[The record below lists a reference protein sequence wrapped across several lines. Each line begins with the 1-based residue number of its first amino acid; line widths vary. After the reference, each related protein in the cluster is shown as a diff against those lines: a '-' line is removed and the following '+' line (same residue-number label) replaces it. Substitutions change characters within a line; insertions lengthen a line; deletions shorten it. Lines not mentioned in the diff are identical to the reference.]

1 MKLSTK
7 VTLKCNTKEW
17 EKMKRRLQRADKAV
31 EVGWWQTMHPSGVSV
46 ASIVQWQEEGFYNPS
61 TSAFPGAYTPPR
73 PFVRVDFMKQIPS
86 LVNQYAVKFDM
97 VMRGTISKTVLYNQM
112 KDDLANLLKKTML
125 DFSSPTNSP
134 VTVSLKG
141 FNDPL
146 IATGTTY
153 DSIKSRLVPL
163 TK

>member
-1 MKLSTK
+1 MKLSTS
-7 VTLKCNTKEW
+7 VTIKCNTKEW

-31 EVGWWQTMHPSGVSV
+31 EVGWWQTMHPTGVPV

-86 LVNQYAVKFDM
+86 LVNDYAIKFDM
-97 VMRGTISKTVLYNQM
+97 IARGTIRKSVFYNEM
-112 KDDLANLLKKTML
+112 KDDLVNLLKKTML
-125 DFSSPTNSP
+125 DYSSPANSP
-134 VTVSLKG
+134 TTVEIKG
-141 FNDPL
+141 FDDPL
-146 IATGTTY
+146 INTGTTY
-153 DSIKSRLVPL
+153 DSIKSRLVPF